1 MFPPEVLTLICTLF
15 TGQNSKEG
23 IFMRYSYEF
32 KRKCVEMYRKGVLPE
47 PPDGIS
53 REEFRK
59 YVRRWMRIEEAQGPD
74 ALRHKVTNKVWKLEE
89 KLFLVSKVIV
99 GESNKSVALNAGIND
114 GILYQWVR
122 NYKI

>member
-1 MFPPEVLTLICTLF
+1 
-15 TGQNSKEG
+15 
-23 IFMRYSYEF
+23 
-32 KRKCVEMYRKGVLPE
+32 MYRKGVLPE